1 MGLHVHPVQT
11 DVYHAISTIRQT
23 VLIAQIAPLIIVL
36 PLIMSVIPVRRRSTQ
51 REGLLLVDF
60 ALSTVLAVAWE
71 ISILH

>member
-1 MGLHVHPVQT
+1 MGLHVHPVQP
-11 DVYHAISTIRQT
+11 DVYHVISTIEQT

-60 ALSTVLAVAWE
+60 VPSTVLAVAWE